1 MSISPSFFQYYR
13 DSFLSGTFKLKDHET
28 LERVKS
34 DYLEMIDKYIT
45 KKQSNVWYVK
55 DKFELSLVLIRHKLS
70 YDIEVPKNIT
80 LPCHVHFRENEYR
93 FEFYSLEYIVALIG
107 GLTAAKNIVKNKPP
121 RAIAYLVN
129 FHGYYGYTFS
139 LGNSWRKFELL
150 KPYEERNHQYIPIT
164 TLRTAILILSDLKGK
179 NVYDPEKSD
188 I

>member
-1 MSISPSFFQYYR
+1 MSISPSLFKYYKDAFTR
-13 DSFLSGTFKLKDHET
+13 GTLKLKDQKI
-28 LERVKS
+28 LEKVRL
-34 DYLEMIDKYIT
+34 DYLEMADHYIA
-45 KKQSNVWYVK
+45 KKKLNVWYVK
-55 DKFELSLVLIRHKLS
+55 DEFELSLLLIRHNLS
-70 YDIEVPKNIT
+70 YDIEVPQNIT
-80 LPCHVHFRENEYR
+80 LPCHVDFRENEYR

-164 TLRTAILILSDLKGK
+164 ILRTAIKILDDLE
-179 NVYDPEKSD
+179 EKECL
-188 I
+188 